1 MICRASMAS
10 ECLIW
15 RFLRHN
21 PSASFVDCGTIFD
34 RMLGNLYRREAV
46 AQWPFLE
53 KEYAPLF
60 RRAVADA

>member
-1 MICRASMAS
+1 MAS

-15 RFLRHN
+15 RLFSHN

-34 RMLGNLYRREAV
+34 WMLGNLNRREAV

-53 KEYAPLF
+53 QKYAPLF
-60 RRAVADA
+60 RR